1 MTCLLLCLI
10 LIVMRPLLFLFLLL
24 LIFYIPIEAAIEGHK
39 EEEYEIYE
47 DDDIYNASYSD
58 H

>member
-1 MTCLLLCLI
+1 M
-10 LIVMRPLLFLFLLL
+10 MRPLLFLFLLL
-24 LIFYIPIEAAIEGHK
+24 LIFYIPIEAAIKGHK

>member
-1 MTCLLLCLI
+1 MTCLLLCLV

-24 LIFYIPIEAAIEGHK
+24 LIFYIPIEAAIKGHK